1 MTFRPLYRNYYNIFV
16 LLTEH
21 LYPISRYF
29 CWAAIL
35 TAFVL
40 ITIASIPIT
49 EAADGPD
56 IPRTDLTVGDLET
69 GDPVIYLGVW
79 VINVYDFDYPSGS
92 YVFDYYIYFYW
103 SDPNIT
109 TVDWFMM
116 NGYPSTPTTKQLV
129 DSGVENGVYYEFYRV
144 RANLSYPL
152 EAGNYP
158 FEEVALPISI
168 EVVDFSRPVE
178 LRWLEDKSGVDP
190 GFKIVGWK
198 VTDVEYSITLHDYQ
212 FGAITDQATMDIIIN
227 REMIVATPQ
236 LIIPPLIFCLV
247 SAFSYLLRMDDAG
260 AFGLRVGLNTS
271 MLITAVLFNLSEQDK
286 MPPTST
292 INFYTIFI
300 TGVFLFLAINLVVT
314 ILGYVQFNYHKDPE
328 KLKRINRYGIVLSI
342 TIPLILIMVII
353 FAVT

>member
-1 MTFRPLYRNYYNIFV
+1 MM
-16 LLTEH
+16 
-21 LYPISRYF
+21 
-29 CWAAIL
+29 
-35 TAFVL
+35 
-40 ITIASIPIT
+40 IASAPNT
-49 EAADGPD
+49 DAADGPD
-56 IPRTDLTVGDLET
+56 IPRTDLTLGDSET
-69 GDPVIYLGVW
+69 GSPVINIGVW

-109 TVDWFMM
+109 TINWFMM
-116 NGYPSTPTTKQLV
+116 NGYPSTPATKQLV
-129 DSGVENGVYYEFYRV
+129 DSGVENGVHYEFYRV

-168 EVVDFSRPVE
+168 EVVDFNHPVE
-178 LRWLEDKSGVDP
+178 LRWLDNKSGVDP
-190 GFKIVGWK
+190 GFKIVGWE
-198 VTDVEYSITLHDYQ
+198 VTDVRYSITPHDYS
-212 FGAITDQATMDIIIN
+212 FGTSTDQATMDIIIE

-236 LIIPPLIFCLV
+236 LIIPPIIFCLV
-247 SAFSYLLRMDDAG
+247 SAFSYLLRMDDSG

-271 MLITAVLFNLSEQDK
+271 MLITAVLFNLSEQDN

-314 ILGYVQFNYHKDPE
+314 ILGYVQFNYHKDPAR
-328 KLKRINRYGIVLSI
+328 LKRINRYGIVLSI
-342 TIPLILIMVII
+342 AIPLIVIIMII
-353 FAVT
+353 FAIL